1 MKKTMFQ
8 KLNGWIVGAVISI
21 IATTVAVQL
30 EFLGPSESFVQ
41 NLGVVAVIW
50 VGSRLVAWV
59 ISRR

>member
-1 MKKTMFQ
+1 MFQ

-30 EFLGPSESFVQ
+30 EFLGPSGSFIQ

-50 VGSRLVAWV
+50 VGSRVVAWF